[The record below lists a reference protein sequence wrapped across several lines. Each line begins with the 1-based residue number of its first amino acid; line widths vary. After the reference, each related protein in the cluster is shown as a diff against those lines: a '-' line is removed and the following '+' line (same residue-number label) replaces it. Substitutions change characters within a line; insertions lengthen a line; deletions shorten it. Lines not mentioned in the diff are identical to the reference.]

1 MGYYRVVHAHPHIQV
16 GLSYDDFQLPEFRNA
31 ATSKRMCLSAH
42 HYRVPSKEQRAQK
55 LKSYAITSALATAL
69 WLAVTLSYVTPRLG
83 TGINPVAYYFVNMG
97 ALLVTLTILK
107 VGIHFSRLSPARVQ
121 CYDQDFYP
129 KPYSTKVT
137 FWQSQDFAS
146 IDTVIVPMF
155 ILLGAAIALS
165 VGTTSPI
172 YLFAI
177 VAYVINYVWKM
188 SIYDLFPMLTD
199 AVMWVEEE
207 SH

>member
-1 MGYYRVVHAHPHIQV
+1 MTTFGFQGTALPPLRENVPVRP
-16 GLSYDDFQLPEFRNA
+16 SY
-31 ATSKRMCLSAH
+31 K
-42 HYRVPSKEQRAQK
+42 VPSKEQRVQK
-55 LKSYAITSALATAL
+55 LKSYAIMSALSTAL
-69 WLAVTLSYVTPRLG
+69 WLALTLTYITPRLG
-83 TGINPVAYYFVNMG
+83 TDINPVAYYFVNMG
-97 ALLVTLTILK
+97 VLLVALTILK
-107 VGIHFSRLSPARVQ
+107 VGLHFSRLSPARVQ
-121 CYDQDFYP
+121 CYDQDFNP

-165 VGTTSPI
+165 VGTTSLI

-177 VAYVINYVWKM
+177 VAYVINYIWKM

-199 AVMWVEEE
+199 AVIWVEEE
-207 SH
+207 NH

>member
-1 MGYYRVVHAHPHIQV
+1 MTTF
-16 GLSYDDFQLPEFRNA
+16 SFQ
-31 ATSKRMCLSAH
+31 SSAMPPLKENVPVRPS
-42 HYRVPSKEQRAQK
+42 YRVPSKEQRAQK

-121 CYDQDFYP
+121 CYDQNFYP